1 MSEAE
6 AEEALRRS
14 EHRYHN
20 LFQAMAASFWE
31 LDFFPVGDMLRA
43 LRKQGVADYAGYFAQ
58 NPGFVRAMMRATKVV
73 DVNEQTV
80 SLFGRGDKAELL
92 GSVEPFWP
100 EASSPVFAAAVIH
113 AVTGEPNYA
122 AETRLRTI
130 GGREFDA
137 LFTACFPPE
146 TMNKGTLL
154 IGVIDISARRQAE
167 AMLAKVQAEFAH
179 AARVSMLGELTASIA
194 HEVNQPLAA
203 IATNAAAGLRWLS
216 REEPELDEARAL
228 LGRIK
233 ADAARAA
240 QVIDRVRSMAG
251 GRAPQQAPVQL
262 NEVVEEALIFLR
274 HEFDSHGVRLSLALD
289 PLAPV
294 VMGDR
299 TQLQQVAVNLIVNA
313 VQAMEQTH
321 PAARELTIRTR
332 PTGAGVQV
340 EVEDAGPGLADQARV
355 FDSFFTTKAAGM
367 GMGLTICR
375 SILEAHGGTIAAA
388 NAPTGGAAF
397 TFEVPFASVAG
408 EPAHTKV

>member
-1 MSEAE
+1 MSEAD
-6 AEEALRRS
+6 AQEALRRS

-43 LRKQGVADYAGYFAQ
+43 LRKQGVSDYAGYFAQ
-58 NPGFVRAMMRATKVV
+58 NPGFVREMMRATRVV

-80 SLFGRGDKAELL
+80 GLFGRGDKAELL

-100 EASSPVFAAAVIH
+100 EASSPVYAAAVIH
-113 AVTGEPNYA
+113 AVTGKPNYA
-122 AETRLRTI
+122 TETRLRTI
-130 GGREFDA
+130 DGREFDV

-233 ADAARAA
+233 FDAARAA

-251 GRAPQQAPVQL
+251 GRTPQQAPVQL
-262 NEVVEEALIFLR
+262 NEVVEEALVFLR
-274 HEFDSHGVRLSLALD
+274 HEIEAHAVRLSLALD
-289 PLAPV
+289 PTAPV

-299 TQLQQVAVNLIVNA
+299 TQLQQVVVNLIVNA
-313 VQAMEQTH
+313 VQAMEQAD
-321 PAARELTIRTR
+321 PAARELTIRAR
-332 PTGAGVQV
+332 PSAAGVQV
-340 EVEDAGPGLADQARV
+340 QVQDAGPGLADPARV
-355 FDSFFTTKAAGM
+355 FDSFFTTKASGM

-375 SILEAHGGTIAAA
+375 SILEAHGGTIGAA
-388 NAPTGGAAF
+388 NGPAGGAVF
-397 TFEVPFASVAG
+397 TFEVPFASPAG